1 MGFDNAPRTSR
12 RAVIKTLAALGAVGA
27 AAAASA
33 LGVARNL
40 FPWVSYGEDN
50 RVKIGR
56 GEDFADGDTVLYDR
70 RLVVRKETAED
81 ATVRI
86 AAISM
91 VCTHLGCTVGTVT
104 GGFKCPCHGSQYD
117 GDGRVMGGPAPRS
130 LDWFDV
136 TVDPAGE
143 LVVDKTKTCAVES
156 FFEV

>member
-12 RAVIKTLAALGAVGA
+12 RGVIMTLLGLGTVGA

-33 LGVARNL
+33 WGVVRNL
-40 FPWVSYGEDN
+40 FPWVSYGEDT

-56 GEDFADGDTVLYDR
+56 QEDFANGDTVLYDR
-70 RLVVRKETAED
+70 RLVIRKETAED
-81 ATVRI
+81 ASVRI

-91 VCTHLGCTVGTVT
+91 VCTHLGCTVGTIT

-136 TVDPAGE
+136 AVDPAGE
-143 LVVDKTKTCAVES
+143 LVVDKTKTCQVES

>member
-12 RAVIKTLAALGAVGA
+12 RGVIKVLLGLGTVGA

-40 FPWVSYGEDN
+40 FPWVGYGEDT

-56 GEDFADGDTVLYDR
+56 PTDFADGDTVLYER

-81 ATVRI
+81 ATVRF

-91 VCTHLGCTVGTVT
+91 VCTHLGCTIGAIT
-104 GGFKCPCHGSQYD
+104 GGFRCPCHGSQFD
-117 GDGRVMGGPAPRS
+117 SDGRVMGGPAPRS
-130 LDWFDV
+130 LDWFAV
-136 TVDPAGE
+136 AVDPAGE
-143 LVVDKTKTCAVES
+143 LVVDKTKTCAVDS

>member
-12 RAVIKTLAALGAVGA
+12 RGVIKVVLGLGTVGA
-27 AAAASA
+27 AAVAAA

-40 FPWVSYGEDN
+40 FPSVGYGEDT

-56 GEDFADGDTVLYDR
+56 PADFADGDTVLYDR

-91 VCTHLGCTVGTVT
+91 VCTHLGCTVGAIT

-117 GDGRVMGGPAPRS
+117 GDGRVMGGPAPRD

-136 TVDPAGE
+136 ALDPAGE
-143 LVVDKTKTCAVES
+143 LVVDKTKTCRVES

>member
-1 MGFDNAPRTSR
+1 MAFDNAPRTSR
-12 RAVIKTLAALGAVGA
+12 RALVKTLVGLGAVGT

-40 FPWVSYGEDN
+40 FPWVSYGEDT

-56 GEDFADGDTVLYDR
+56 HENFADGDTVLYDQ
-70 RLVVRKETAED
+70 RLVVRKETAAD
-81 ATVRI
+81 ATVRVG
-86 AAISM
+86 AISM
-91 VCTHLGCTVGTVT
+91 VCTHLGCTVGEIT
-104 GGFKCPCHGSQYD
+104 GGFRCPCHGSQYD
-117 GDGRVMGGPAPRS
+117 TDGRVMGGPAPRS

-143 LVVDKTKTCAVES
+143 LVVDKTQSRDVES